1 MIQLSNI
8 KKELESVSEK
18 QYVRALRVVKQV
30 FDVDENEDLIVA
42 LHSLYVDSWEEKSQR
57 AFDYTTNGVLD
68 IVSKVNDYTEEEFVN
83 ELAKVVTGFE
93 LSYWAD
99 NKINDF
105 EEILRDTVNRLHE
118 YNPTE
123 GLQEGEMKIT
133 IESSDGNPIISQFSQ
148 GVIDYS
154 IVQREDLELPA
165 KDLFE
170 KYTKENTRLLAMT
183 LASNLTGR
191 IVFREDVF
199 EFFHDKGIITFI
211 DSSQGAGKIRL
222 SMKAMKIDFL
232 AFTGHKD
239 LMAIPGVGGLC
250 CESSEHFEPLVQG
263 GTGIHGEEYTNP
275 DIFPEGYEAGT
286 LNMPAIWSIHASINY
301 LTEHFS
307 EIAAREKC
315 LMKYLLDGLKEINSV
330 TVYDED
336 SMRVATCSINVEG
349 ISSDKLVALLDTNGV
364 CVRGGIHCAII
375 AHEAIGTVSTGTV
388 RLSLNYMNTEQEID
402 TVLDIL
408 RNVGE

>member
-1 MIQLSNI
+1 MFVSDWAYYVSDLAKAYRNIMNLSYKDYNKFFFETLPSLNGNLQELVIQLSNI

-148 GVIDYS
+148 SELSSTGQMMLNKMKSTLGNFGGSVSYEEKIS
-154 IVQREDLELPA
+154 I
-165 KDLFE
+165 
-170 KYTKENTRLLAMT
+170 
-183 LASNLTGR
+183 
-191 IVFREDVF
+191 
-199 EFFHDKGIITFI
+199 
-211 DSSQGAGKIRL
+211 
-222 SMKAMKIDFL
+222 
-232 AFTGHKD
+232 
-239 LMAIPGVGGLC
+239 MA
-250 CESSEHFEPLVQG
+250 Q
-263 GTGIHGEEYTNP
+263 
-275 DIFPEGYEAGT
+275 
-286 LNMPAIWSIHASINY
+286 M
-301 LTEHFS
+301 
-307 EIAAREKC
+307 
-315 LMKYLLDGLKEINSV
+315 LKEI
-330 TVYDED
+330 
-336 SMRVATCSINVEG
+336 IN
-349 ISSDKLVALLDTNGV
+349 
-364 CVRGGIHCAII
+364 
-375 AHEAIGTVSTGTV
+375 
-388 RLSLNYMNTEQEID
+388 
-402 TVLDIL
+402 
-408 RNVGE
+408 

>member
-1 MIQLSNI
+1 MNLSYKDYNKFFFETLPSLNGNLQELVIQLSNI

-105 EEILRDTVNRLHE
+105 EEILRDTVNRLYE

-148 GVIDYS
+148 SELTSTGQMMLNKMKSTLGNFGESVSYEEKIS
-154 IVQREDLELPA
+154 I
-165 KDLFE
+165 
-170 KYTKENTRLLAMT
+170 
-183 LASNLTGR
+183 
-191 IVFREDVF
+191 
-199 EFFHDKGIITFI
+199 
-211 DSSQGAGKIRL
+211 
-222 SMKAMKIDFL
+222 
-232 AFTGHKD
+232 
-239 LMAIPGVGGLC
+239 MA
-250 CESSEHFEPLVQG
+250 Q
-263 GTGIHGEEYTNP
+263 
-275 DIFPEGYEAGT
+275 
-286 LNMPAIWSIHASINY
+286 M
-301 LTEHFS
+301 
-307 EIAAREKC
+307 
-315 LMKYLLDGLKEINSV
+315 LKEI
-330 TVYDED
+330 
-336 SMRVATCSINVEG
+336 IN
-349 ISSDKLVALLDTNGV
+349 
-364 CVRGGIHCAII
+364 
-375 AHEAIGTVSTGTV
+375 
-388 RLSLNYMNTEQEID
+388 
-402 TVLDIL
+402 
-408 RNVGE
+408 

>member
-1 MIQLSNI
+1 MQENVIKQSNI
-8 KKELESVSEK
+8 NKELETVSEK

-148 GVIDYS
+148 SELSSTGQMMLNKMKSTLGNFGGSVSYEEKIS
-154 IVQREDLELPA
+154 I
-165 KDLFE
+165 
-170 KYTKENTRLLAMT
+170 
-183 LASNLTGR
+183 
-191 IVFREDVF
+191 
-199 EFFHDKGIITFI
+199 
-211 DSSQGAGKIRL
+211 
-222 SMKAMKIDFL
+222 
-232 AFTGHKD
+232 
-239 LMAIPGVGGLC
+239 MA
-250 CESSEHFEPLVQG
+250 Q
-263 GTGIHGEEYTNP
+263 
-275 DIFPEGYEAGT
+275 
-286 LNMPAIWSIHASINY
+286 M
-301 LTEHFS
+301 
-307 EIAAREKC
+307 
-315 LMKYLLDGLKEINSV
+315 LKEI
-330 TVYDED
+330 
-336 SMRVATCSINVEG
+336 IN
-349 ISSDKLVALLDTNGV
+349 
-364 CVRGGIHCAII
+364 
-375 AHEAIGTVSTGTV
+375 
-388 RLSLNYMNTEQEID
+388 
-402 TVLDIL
+402 
-408 RNVGE
+408 